1 MKSFQMGSTLKQ
13 SGPQDQKNVIF
24 SHSVIS
30 LNQLPQNFKNTAHIF
45 LTSRNHVKI
54 FLSGYFHN
62 VSNIV
67 YRTTLRIRTERADKT
82 VKTLIRLL
90 LEEQSDQGLYYLS
103 FYLLHLHMILQGNL
117 NLLNFRIFSI
127 LIQVFQFLEVSIWKK
142 FECRK
147 WLLWAVTVRII
158 FLLDQAG
165 NLKIRWNLALYARL

>member
-1 MKSFQMGSTLKQ
+1 MGKYTPQSLSPPSPPPPPPTHTHPACFQRETIFVTSWEMKSFQMGSTLKQ

-127 LIQVFQFLEVSIWKK
+127 LIQVFQFLEVSI
-142 FECRK
+142 
-147 WLLWAVTVRII
+147 
-158 FLLDQAG
+158 
-165 NLKIRWNLALYARL
+165 